1 MFCFKTLNYFDLF
14 NILNKGYKVSII
26 FDSNLINTSSVSF
39 DLELLKQQLISQLKK
54 IYQNQYGKYSLTIS
68 INITIINK
76 VSECSRKKT
85 LFQIVDSIA
94 GNNPAEADFKG
105 LRIKLNKNNI
115 QDFISETNFRTIPHE
130 VGHLLGWDHP
140 HAKALFESVN
150 PDASSLEKT
159 LTEVQ
164 RQCNLMS
171 QTWYAQ
177 KAGISLDKAMQ
188 LTEQQIDLLMIN
200 YNAGVLN
207 KNYHLR
213 GYFWWKKL
221 I

>member
-1 MFCFKTLNYFDLF
+1 M
-14 NILNKGYKVSII
+14 NIVKRNNNSISI
-26 FDSNLINTSSVSF
+26 FVDADIINTSSSIF
-39 DLELLKQQLISQLKK
+39 DLELLRQGLVSQLTK
-54 IYQNQYGKYSLTIS
+54 IYQNQYGKYNLTIS
-68 INITIINK
+68 IKINILLK
-76 VSECSRKKT
+76 VSQCSRTKT

-115 QDFISETNFRTIPHE
+115 QDFISDTNFRTLPHE
-130 VGHLLGWDHP
+130 LGHLFGWDHP

-159 LTEVQ
+159 LTETQ

-200 YNAGVLN
+200 YNAGLLN

>member
-1 MFCFKTLNYFDLF
+1 M
-14 NILNKGYKVSII
+14 NIIKRNNNSISI
-26 FDSNLINTSSVSF
+26 FVDADIINTSSSIF
-39 DLELLKQQLISQLKK
+39 DLELLQQSLTSQLTK
-54 IYQNQYGKYSLTIS
+54 IYQNQYGKFNLTFSIK
-68 INITIINK
+68 INILTKI
-76 VSECSRKKT
+76 SQCSRTRT
-85 LFQIVDSIA
+85 LFQIVDNIA

-105 LRIKLNKNNI
+105 LRVKLNKNNI
-115 QDFISETNFRTIPHE
+115 QDFISNINFRTLPHE
-130 VGHLLGWDHP
+130 LGHMLGWDHP

-159 LTEVQ
+159 LTETQ

-188 LTEQQIDLLMIN
+188 LTEQQIDLLIVN
-200 YNAGVLN
+200 YNAGLLN
-207 KNYHLR
+207 KNFHLR
-213 GYFWWKKL
+213 GYLWWKKL

>member
-1 MFCFKTLNYFDLF
+1 M
-14 NILNKGYKVSII
+14 NIVKRNNNSISI
-26 FDSNLINTSSVSF
+26 FVDADIINTSSSFF
-39 DLELLKQQLISQLKK
+39 DLELLRQGLVSQLTK
-54 IYQNQYGKYSLTIS
+54 IYQNQYGKYNLTIS
-68 INITIINK
+68 IKINILLK
-76 VSECSRKKT
+76 VSQCSRTKT

-115 QDFISETNFRTIPHE
+115 QDFISDTNFRTLPHE
-130 VGHLLGWDHP
+130 LGHLFGWDHP

-159 LTEVQ
+159 LTETQ

-200 YNAGVLN
+200 YNAGLLN

>member
-1 MFCFKTLNYFDLF
+1 M
-14 NILNKGYKVSII
+14 NIVKRNNNSISI
-26 FDSNLINTSSVSF
+26 FVDADIINTSSSFF
-39 DLELLKQQLISQLKK
+39 DLELLRQGLVSQLTK
-54 IYQNQYGKYSLTIS
+54 IYQNQYGKYNLTIS
-68 INITIINK
+68 IKINILLK
-76 VSECSRKKT
+76 VSQCSRTKT

-94 GNNPAEADFKG
+94 ENNPAEADFKG

-115 QDFISETNFRTIPHE
+115 QDFISDTNFRTLPHE
-130 VGHLLGWDHP
+130 LGHLFGWDHP

-159 LTEVQ
+159 LTETQ

-200 YNAGVLN
+200 YNAGLLN

>member
-1 MFCFKTLNYFDLF
+1 M
-14 NILNKGYKVSII
+14 NIVKRNNNSISI
-26 FDSNLINTSSVSF
+26 FVDADIINTSSSIF
-39 DLELLKQQLISQLKK
+39 DLELLRQGLVSQLTK
-54 IYQNQYGKYSLTIS
+54 IYQNQYGKYNLTIS
-68 INITIINK
+68 IKINILLK
-76 VSECSRKKT
+76 VSQCSRTKT

-115 QDFISETNFRTIPHE
+115 QDFISDTNFRTLPHE
-130 VGHLLGWDHP
+130 LGHLFGWDHP

-159 LTEVQ
+159 LTETQ

>member
-1 MFCFKTLNYFDLF
+1 M
-14 NILNKGYKVSII
+14 NIVKRNNNSISI
-26 FDSNLINTSSVSF
+26 FVDADIINTSSSIF
-39 DLELLKQQLISQLKK
+39 DLELLRQGLVSQLTK
-54 IYQNQYGKYSLTIS
+54 IYQNQYGKYNLTIS
-68 INITIINK
+68 IKINILLK
-76 VSECSRKKT
+76 VSQCSRTKT

-94 GNNPAEADFKG
+94 ENNPAEADFKG

-115 QDFISETNFRTIPHE
+115 QDFISDTNFRTLPHE
-130 VGHLLGWDHP
+130 LGHLFGWDHP

-159 LTEVQ
+159 LTETQ

-200 YNAGVLN
+200 YNAGLLN